1 MHHPPLSSPFGL
13 RRFFND
19 QPRNP
24 HSGIDI
30 AASEGTDIVMP
41 SDGVIIDTGD
51 YYFNG
56 MTVFIDH
63 GQGMISMMNHM
74 SKIAVKK
81 GDKLKRGDKIGEI
94 GQTGRG
100 RYAWRGT

>member
-1 MHHPPLSSPFGL
+1 
-13 RRFFND
+13 
-19 QPRNP
+19 
-24 HSGIDI
+24 
-30 AASEGTDIVMP
+30 MP

-94 GQTGRG
+94 GQTGRVTG
-100 RYAWRGT
+100 PHLHWSLSLNQARVDPMLFLPEKQKSE